1 MKQHLGL
8 FLKGVAMG
16 AANVIPGV
24 SGGTIALITGIYEEL
39 ITSIKSFDLTAIRLL
54 AGFRIKEFAAHV
66 NLGFLFTLF
75 FGIAVSILSLARLF
89 EYLLAYQE
97 VLIMAFFF
105 GLILASVYF
114 VGKTVDMWSAG
125 ALVAFLIG
133 TGVAVG
139 IALVTPATENAA
151 FWYVFICGI
160 AAICSMIL
168 PGLSGSFVLIIMGN
182 YLLVLGGINRFD
194 MGILV
199 PLGLGCVF
207 GMIAFSQVLAWVF
220 KHYRDITIALMTG
233 FILGSLTIIWPW
245 KAETYLLDAA
255 GNPVLKDSGEQIIN
269 GYVWLLPDWGMMET
283 WLAIGLMLIGGLAL
297 WGIERGA
304 AKKPA

>member
-1 MKQHLGL
+1 
-8 FLKGVAMG
+8 MG

-39 ITSIKSFDLTAIRLL
+39 ITSIKSFDLKAIRLL
-54 AGFRIKEFAAHV
+54 AGFKIKELAAHV
-66 NLGFLFTLF
+66 NLRFLIVLF
-75 FGIAVSILSLARLF
+75 IGIAVSILSLARLF

-114 VGKTVDMWSAG
+114 VGKTVAAWSAS
-125 ALVAFLIG
+125 AITAFLIG
-133 TGVAVG
+133 TVVAVG
-139 IALVTPATENAA
+139 IALITPATENAA

-194 MGILV
+194 LTVLV
-199 PLGLGCVF
+199 PLGLGCAF
-207 GMIAFSQVLAWVF
+207 GLVAFSQVLAWVF

-245 KAETYLLDAA
+245 KEETYLLDAA
-255 GNPVLKDSGEQIIN
+255 GNPVLKEGSEQIVS
-269 GYVWLLPDWGMMET
+269 GYIWLMPDWGAGEA
-283 WLAIGLMLIGGLAL
+283 WFAIVLIVLGGLAL
-297 WGIERGA
+297 WGIERMA
-304 AKKPA
+304 DENPA